1 MSLADGENHGAPG
14 APGPAPAR
22 RRPADPAAPAT
33 DDGATPGSGAPT
45 VPGPGAVPGRE
56 ACAEGAARRGRPRSE
71 AAERAIFDAVIGLM
85 EGGVPLGDISIER
98 IARTAGVGKATIY
111 RRWSGKEDLL
121 VELIRSVEPPDPEL
135 PGTSVRDD
143 LVMLLEFMR
152 RRGLAKRSSALLRN
166 MFAQMQAHPR
176 LWDQYRRTAIEP
188 RRRLGL
194 QVLERGVAS
203 GEVRADLD
211 LELVHDLFVGPL
223 LLRTV
228 LQPDAD
234 LAPDFPAR
242 VADTVLDGVR
252 PRN

>member
-1 MSLADGENHGAPG
+1 MSLADGENPG
-14 APGPAPAR
+14 EPAGPAPDR
-22 RRPADPAAPAT
+22 RLPAVPAVPLVPA
-33 DDGATPGSGAPT
+33 G
-45 VPGPGAVPGRE
+45 PGPDASGGCSGP
-56 ACAEGAARRGRPRSE
+56 EGGVRRGRPRSE
-71 AAERAIFDAVIGLM
+71 GVERAVFDAVIGLL
-85 EGGVPLGDISIER
+85 EGGVPLGDVSIER

-111 RRWSGKEDLL
+111 RRWAGKEDLL

-152 RRGLAKRSSALLRN
+152 RRGLAKRTSALLRN

-176 LWDQYRRTAIEP
+176 LWDQYHRTAIEP
-188 RRRLGL
+188 RRRRGIE
-194 QVLERGVAS
+194 VLERGVAT

-211 LELVHDLFVGPL
+211 LELVNDLFVGPL

-234 LAPDFPAR
+234 LSPDFPAR
-242 VADTVLDGVR
+242 VADTILDGVR

>member
-1 MSLADGENHGAPG
+1 MADG
-14 APGPAPAR
+14 
-22 RRPADPAAPAT
+22 
-33 DDGATPGSGAPT
+33 PGSEPAGAGPLGA
-45 VPGPGAVPGRE
+45 GPGTGGTSEDAAAQGAGPEGGRGGEAGSCPGGE
-56 ACAEGAARRGRPRSE
+56 SGPRRGRPRSE
-71 AAERAIFDAVIGLM
+71 GVERAVFDAVIGLL
-85 EGGVPLGDISIER
+85 EGGMPLGDVSIER

-152 RRGLAKRSSALLRN
+152 RRGLAKRTSALLRN

-176 LWDQYRRTAIEP
+176 LWDQYHRTAIEP
-188 RRRLGL
+188 RRRRGIE
-194 QVLERGVAS
+194 VLERGVAT

-211 LELVHDLFVGPL
+211 LELVNDLFVGPL

-234 LAPDFPAR
+234 LSPDFPAR
-242 VADTVLDGVR
+242 VADTILDGVR
-252 PRN
+252 PRD